1 MSIELQ
7 KPTLDKTH
15 VMRGF
20 FISEFEKDLEN
31 KGVDTV
37 CFMGYG
43 YDIKEVKVGAEFYF
57 SYLYYGRM
65 SDMRNGTKEECLRSV
80 LLFEKHNGN
89 DKFFDRYKILQ
100 KFKYFD
106 CSFLDTINRKVVPIK
121 QRREYV
127 KIKNLRTNE
136 ITVMSED
143 TIGYSHLFCWVSW

>member
-65 SDMRNGTKEECLRSV
+65 LDMRNGTKEECLRSV